1 MKRLFVAVKLIPDDN
16 FLKSYYF
23 LKNNLQTN
31 IIKWVNPGSMH
42 LTLKFLGET
51 PDEKIK
57 EIKRILKE
65 FAQDKKAFNVWF
77 DKCGIFG
84 SSYKP
89 RVIWFG
95 ASKNEEI
102 KTLGNQ
108 LLDTFHEHGY
118 TRDSQNFVPHL
129 TVGRIKKITD
139 KKSFQA
145 TLDKLKNERLQEFNI
160 DEIILYQS
168 ILKPGG
174 PAYIELEL
182 YNLL

>member
-23 LKNNLQTN
+23 LKNNLQSN
-31 IIKWVNPGSMH
+31 IIKWVKPGLMH

-57 EIKRILKE
+57 EMKRILKE
-65 FAQDKKAFNVWF
+65 FAQDKKAFKVEF

-84 SSYKP
+84 SSYNP

-95 ASKNEEI
+95 ASNNEEI

-108 LLDTFHEHGY
+108 LLDKFHLYGY

-129 TVGRIKKITD
+129 TIGRIKKITD
-139 KKSFQA
+139 KKRFQA
-145 TLDKLKNERLQEFNI
+145 TLDKLKNIRLQESDI
-160 DEIILYQS
+160 DEVILYQS

-174 PAYIELEL
+174 PEYIELEK
-182 YNLL
+182 YRLL